1 MLYSPPPPDGS
12 PRKIPNDSEYFF
24 LQSLYATIMYTIVTI
39 HNCLDLCIENEQF
52 RTYLR
57 NLLEIFFLANGMI
70 EFFGPDRQKERNQ
83 KGVKTNRHEEKNQQ
97 NQTRLNSIQ

>member
-1 MLYSPPPPDGS
+1 MQRLCT
-12 PRKIPNDSEYFF
+12 RL
-24 LQSLYATIMYTIVTI
+24 LQYTIVLIYASKTNSFEHI
-39 HNCLDLCIENEQF
+39 YEI
-52 RTYLR
+52 YLKS
-57 NLLEIFFLANGMI
+57 FFLANGMI